1 MLVLSLANAQ
11 PTIVMVVLIASTPQT
26 ECTMIELVI
35 IPVGIVAVS
44 EVDTVVGPDIGVIA
58 CRDAEV
64 IVVAVGVATPDAH
77 TPCVTYHIYRTIE
90 IVAIHKPAVLAAAKH
105 IHEILITHVEQV
117 VVIVDGIVV
126 SIYHIVYDLV
136 HLVEEV
142 EVDFIHVIVLAVRQS
157 ELVSHTVG
165 EEAGFTTDVAQ
176 THGCITLCT
185 DSCQDYHHKGHSHLF
200 HNLDR
205 VSR

>member
-1 MLVLSLANAQ
+1 MSVFSFAIAH
-11 PTIVMVVLIASTPQT
+11 PAIVMVMLITSTPQT
-26 ECTMIELVI
+26 ECTMIELVLI
-35 IPVGIVAVS
+35 SVGIVAVS
-44 EVDTVVGPDIGVIA
+44 EVDTVVSSNIGVIA
-58 CRDAEV
+58 CGDTEV
-64 IVVAVGVATPDAH
+64 IVIAVGVAIPDTH
-77 TPCVTYHIYRTIE
+77 TPCVAYHIYRTIE

-105 IHEILITHVEQV
+105 IHEILIAHVEQI

-136 HLVEEV
+136 YLVEEV

-157 ELVSHTVG
+157 EFVSHTVG
-165 EEAGFTTDVAQ
+165 EEAGFTTDVVQA
-176 THGCITLCT
+176 HCSITLCT